1 MMKYQIH
8 KGSKYYG
15 ATTVFENIQFEIR
28 NTEKIAIVGRN
39 GCGKTTLLRVIAET
53 EVLDAGEIH
62 KENKLRIGYLAQT
75 TFTDENVIV
84 EEEME
89 QAFEQVKAVGKR
101 LEELSEKMCSDH
113 SEAVLNAYADVQQR
127 FEELG
132 GYTYRSEMMTIFTKF
147 GFQEED
153 LKRPISTFSGGQK
166 TRLAFVKLLLSK
178 PDVLLL
184 DEPTNHLDI
193 DTIEWLEGYVKRYPK
208 AVVLVSHDRM
218 FLDDVVDV
226 VYEIEYGVMRRY
238 PGNYSNYVN
247 VKKSDLE
254 QQKSAYIRQQKEIQR
269 MEELIEKFRYK
280 KN

>member
-1 MMKYQIH
+1 MRKRKYW
-8 KGSKYYG
+8 
-15 ATTVFENIQFEIR
+15 
-28 NTEKIAIVGRN
+28 
-39 GCGKTTLLRVIAET
+39 
-53 EVLDAGEIH
+53 IH

-166 TRLAFVKLLLSK
+166 TRLAFVKPLLSK
-178 PDVLLL
+178 PDVLVL
-184 DEPTNHLDI
+184 DEPTNGLDQ
-193 DTIEWLEGYVKRYPK
+193 ESV
-208 AVVLVSHDRM
+208 AM
-218 FLDDVVDV
+218 FLAEMRHQRDKGNTVIIASHHSDELNQIADHIYTMREGMLSVDD
-226 VYEIEYGVMRRY
+226 
-238 PGNYSNYVN
+238 
-247 VKKSDLE
+247 
-254 QQKSAYIRQQKEIQR
+254 
-269 MEELIEKFRYK
+269 
-280 KN
+280 

>member
-1 MMKYQIH
+1 M
-8 KGSKYYG
+8 
-15 ATTVFENIQFEIR
+15 
-28 NTEKIAIVGRN
+28 
-39 GCGKTTLLRVIAET
+39 
-53 EVLDAGEIH
+53 
-62 KENKLRIGYLAQT
+62 RIELA
-75 TFTDENVIV
+75 
-84 EEEME
+84 
-89 QAFEQVKAVGKR
+89 
-101 LEELSEKMCSDH
+101 
-113 SEAVLNAYADVQQR
+113 
-127 FEELG
+127 
-132 GYTYRSEMMTIFTKF
+132 
-147 GFQEED
+147 
-153 LKRPISTFSGGQK
+153 
-166 TRLAFVKLLLSK
+166 KLLLRR

-280 KN
+280 KTRLPLHSQKSNIWIVWSASRIPKATRKASTPALYPM

>member
-1 MMKYQIH
+1 MKYQIH

-132 GYTYRSEMMTIFTKF
+132 GYTYRSEMMTIFYKI
-147 GFQEED
+147 
-153 LKRPISTFSGGQK
+153 RISGGRPE
-166 TRLAFVKLLLSK
+166 T
-178 PDVLLL
+178 PDFHVFRWS
-184 DEPTNHLDI
+184 ENTAGI
-193 DTIEWLEGYVKRYPK
+193 CE
-208 AVVLVSHDRM
+208 AAA
-218 FLDDVVDV
+218 
-226 VYEIEYGVMRRY
+226 
-238 PGNYSNYVN
+238 
-247 VKKSDLE
+247 E
-254 QQKSAYIRQQKEIQR
+254 QAGCPVAG
-269 MEELIEKFRYK
+269 
-280 KN
+280 

>member
-1 MMKYQIH
+1 MKYQIH

-101 LEELSEKMCSDH
+101 LEELSEKC
-113 SEAVLNAYADVQQR
+113 AA
-127 FEELG
+127 
-132 GYTYRSEMMTIFTKF
+132 TT
-147 GFQEED
+147 
-153 LKRPISTFSGGQK
+153 
-166 TRLAFVKLLLSK
+166 VKLC
-178 PDVLLL
+178 
-184 DEPTNHLDI
+184 
-193 DTIEWLEGYVKRYPK
+193 
-208 AVVLVSHDRM
+208 
-218 FLDDVVDV
+218 
-226 VYEIEYGVMRRY
+226 
-238 PGNYSNYVN
+238 
-247 VKKSDLE
+247 
-254 QQKSAYIRQQKEIQR
+254 
-269 MEELIEKFRYK
+269 
-280 KN
+280 

>member
-1 MMKYQIH
+1 M
-8 KGSKYYG
+8 
-15 ATTVFENIQFEIR
+15 
-28 NTEKIAIVGRN
+28 
-39 GCGKTTLLRVIAET
+39 
-53 EVLDAGEIH
+53 
-62 KENKLRIGYLAQT
+62 
-75 TFTDENVIV
+75 
-84 EEEME
+84 
-89 QAFEQVKAVGKR
+89 
-101 LEELSEKMCSDH
+101 
-113 SEAVLNAYADVQQR
+113 LNAYADIQQR

-147 GFQEED
+147 GFQEDD

-254 QQKSAYIRQQKEIQR
+254 QQKSAYIRQQKMCIRDRCFAFYFCVRQEISLFKKVKYDSLFTKLKKYAIPVSYTHLDVYKRQDIGIHAADQQSQQLYEAYR
-269 MEELIEKFRYK
+269 AAGNHTCEYRYHCK
-280 KN
+280 G